1 MGYNCFLLYGMGKR
15 PMTCFSSCCTSE
27 SESQEE
33 TKETVLV
40 VCQRWSM
47 PFSHITTSCPSRLPY
62 LLLRSS

>member
-1 MGYNCFLLYGMGKR
+1 
-15 PMTCFSSCCTSE
+15 MTWFYSRCALE

-47 PFSHITTSCPSRLPY
+47 PFSHVTTSCPSRLP
-62 LLLRSS
+62 